1 MTERGGLGSR
11 LVHVS
16 LRTKILAVVLLCVS
30 IPVLL
35 MAIYLIQRNQG
46 VLEEKVRET
55 LSNRLYRTATQ
66 VDDWMSERVHDASRW
81 STSFVVF
88 ESVETL
94 SQPRGDAER
103 ARRDLKDFLESVLGH
118 YKSYESLFIVDL
130 AGNILASTR
139 EERLEEWGMRLLNNG
154 GPNRGGTVSP
164 IHQSEHLGRPTI
176 LVMHTI
182 QGRNDRTVGYFAER
196 LDLSELEALV
206 GPPST
211 DSAPLFWMLDDE
223 GRVLVKGGK
232 VAQPPGA
239 ETFPA
244 PMPDAAAAPET
255 DDRPLAIESRLKGL
269 GRTVVAL
276 KRLGRSGGVLAA
288 TVPANV
294 AYRSLE
300 ESRNRL
306 LMVGVPA
313 LAAVFLISFVLAR
326 GMLRPI
332 QSLSQAAKRLSA
344 GELDVRLP
352 VKGGDEL
359 TELTQSFNQM
369 AAIIQEKT
377 KQLEEARNELALKNA
392 DLEAANRHLHD
403 QAITDALTGL
413 YNRRHFQDNLD
424 KEMRRCERE
433 ERPLS
438 LLLLD
443 LDHFKQYNDRW
454 GHTQG
459 DEELRRVGA
468 QVTKSIRST
477 DMAFRYGGEE
487 FAVLLPS
494 CTKEQAAEVGEK
506 IRVAV
511 GVHGHRAGVLGRTTV
526 SIGVATFPQDGRA
539 ARALVDTADG
549 ALYAAKAAGRD
560 RVSLAGAPAPPAD
573 DAQVV

>member
-30 IPVLL
+30 IPVLV
-35 MAIYLIQRNQG
+35 MAVYLIRRNED
-46 VLEEKVRET
+46 VLGDKVRES
-55 LSNRLYRTATQ
+55 LSNRLYRTATD
-66 VDDWMSERVHDASRW
+66 VDGWMNERVHDASRW

-94 SQPRGDAER
+94 SQPKGDAER
-103 ARRDLKDFLESVLGH
+103 ARRDLRDFLGSVLGH

-130 AGNILASTR
+130 SGNILASTR
-139 EERLEEWGMRLLNNG
+139 EEKLEDWGARLLGNG
-154 GPNRGGTVSP
+154 GPSRGSTVSP
-164 IHQSEHLGRPTI
+164 IHQSEHLGRPTM
-176 LVMHTI
+176 LVINTI
-182 QGRNDRTVGYFAER
+182 QGRSDRTVGYFVAR
-196 LDLSELEALV
+196 PDLAELEALLAT
-206 GPPST
+206 PST
-211 DSAPLFWMLDDE
+211 DPPPMFWMLDDE
-223 GRVLVKGGK
+223 GRVVVKGGK
-232 VAQPPGA
+232 LAQPPGT

-244 PMPDAAAAPET
+244 RLPDASAAAET
-255 DDRPLAIESRLKGL
+255 APIADTRLRGL
-269 GRTVVAL
+269 GRTVFGL
-276 KRLGRSGGVLAA
+276 RRLGPSGGFLAA

-294 AYRSLE
+294 AYRSLD

-313 LAAVFLISFVLAR
+313 VAAVFLISFVLAR

-332 QSLSQAAKRLSA
+332 QSLSQAAKRLTA

-352 VKGGDEL
+352 VKGSDEL
-359 TELTQSFNQM
+359 TELTHSFNSM
-369 AAIIQEKT
+369 AATIQDKM

-392 DLEAANRHLHD
+392 DLEAAKRHLHD

-494 CTKEQAAEVGEK
+494 CTKEQANEVAEK

-511 GVHGHRAGVLGRTTV
+511 GAHGHRAGVLGRTTV

-539 ARALVDTADG
+539 ARVLVDAADG

-560 RVSLAGAPAPPAD
+560 RVSLTGAPVPPAD
-573 DAQVV
+573 DARVV